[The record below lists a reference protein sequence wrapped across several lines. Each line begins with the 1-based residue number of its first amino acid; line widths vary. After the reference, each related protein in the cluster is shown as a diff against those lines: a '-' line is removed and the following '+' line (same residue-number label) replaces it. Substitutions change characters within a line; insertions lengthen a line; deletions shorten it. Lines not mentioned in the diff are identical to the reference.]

1 MKMRGIPLRSDDAR
15 SVPCIYTVEY
25 RQDDPAKCTSAK
37 MRKLGFATI
46 AVPQKISKDAI
57 VLDPFAEKTLHSSD
71 SESAMKGG
79 IVIIDCSWV
88 RAGEVFMKKFKG
100 QHRRLPALIAGNPT
114 NYAKIWSLSSVEA
127 SVASLYIMN
136 FREAALR
143 LLSIY
148 KWGQTFLSL
157 NQEPLDNY
165 SSSVSEDQIRMT
177 ERSYF
182 PQAFKDV
189 ST

>member
-1 MKMRGIPLRSDDAR
+1 MHETLLGSDTIRAEPR
-15 SVPCIYTVEY
+15 IFTVEY
-25 RQDDPAKCTSAK
+25 HQDDPAKCTSAK
-37 MRKLGFATI
+37 MRKFGFATL

-57 VLDPFAEKTLHSSD
+57 VLDPFTEKTLQSSD
-71 SESAMKGG
+71 REYATKGG
-79 IVIIDCSWV
+79 LVIIDCSWV
-88 RAGEVFMKKFKG
+88 RASEVFMRRFKG

-127 SVASLYIMN
+127 TGASLYIMN
-136 FREAALR
+136 FREAAMR

-157 NQEPLDNY
+157 NQEPLDDY
-165 SSSVSEDQIRMT
+165 SISVSEDQIKIT

-182 PQAFKDV
+182 PKAFKDAG
-189 ST
+189 TQ